1 MHFLLRLI
9 ATAVAL
15 WVSVLIVPGIT
26 YTGGAIGLVGVAL
39 VFGIVNAIIRPVLKL
54 LTCPLVVLTLGLF
67 VFVLNALM
75 LWLTSE
81 LSLAL
86 GIGFDVDG
94 FWAALLGAIIVGLVS
109 TALTLMLGARE
120 EDRATRA

>member
-9 ATAVAL
+9 ANAIAL
-15 WVSVLIVPGIT
+15 WVSVLIIPGIA
-26 YTGGAIGLVGVAL
+26 YSGGAFGLVGVAL
-39 VFGIVNAIIRPVLKL
+39 VFGVVNAIIRPVLKL

-67 VFVLNALM
+67 VFVLNGLM

-94 FWAALLGAIIVGLVS
+94 FWAAVLGAIIVGLVS
-109 TALTLMLGARE
+109 TALTLVLGARE
-120 EDRATRA
+120 ED

>member
-1 MHFLLRLI
+1 MRFLLRLV

-15 WVSVLIVPGIT
+15 WVAVLMVPGIT
-26 YTGGAIGLVGVAL
+26 YTGGAFGLLGVAL
-39 VFGIVNAIIRPVLKL
+39 VFGVVNAVIRPVLKL

-67 VFVLNALM
+67 VFVLNAFM

-94 FWAALLGAIIVGLVS
+94 FWTALLGAIIVGLTS
-109 TALTLMLGARE
+109 TVLTLFVGVQH
-120 EDRATRA
+120 ED

>member
-1 MHFLLRLI
+1 MKFLLRLI
-9 ATAVAL
+9 ATALAL
-15 WVSVLIVPGIT
+15 WVAVLIVPGIT
-26 YTGGAIGLVGVAL
+26 YAGGAFGLLGVAL
-39 VFGIVNAIIRPVLKL
+39 VFGIVNAVIRPILKL

-94 FWAALLGAIIVGLVS
+94 FWAALLGAIIVGITS
-109 TALTLMLGARE
+109 TALTLFLGAE
-120 EDRATRA
+120 ADD

>member
-1 MHFLLRLI
+1 MRFILRLV

-15 WVSVLIVPGIT
+15 WVAVLVVPGIT
-26 YTGGAIGLVGVAL
+26 YTGGAIGLLGVAV
-39 VFGIVNAIIRPVLKL
+39 VFGVVNAVIRPILKL

-67 VFVLNALM
+67 VFILNALM

-81 LSLAL
+81 LALAL
-86 GIGFDVDG
+86 GIGFDVTD

-109 TALTLMLGARE
+109 TVLTLLAGAKE
-120 EDRATRA
+120 ND

>member
-26 YTGGAIGLVGVAL
+26 YVGGALGLLGVAL
-39 VFGIVNAIIRPVLKL
+39 VFGVVNAIIRPVLKL

-81 LSLAL
+81 LALAL

-109 TALTLMLGARE
+109 TALTILLGARE
-120 EDRATRA
+120 ED

>member
-1 MHFLLRLI
+1 MLFLLRLI

-15 WVSVLIVPGIT
+15 WVAVLIVPGIT
-26 YTGGAIGLVGVAL
+26 YAGGALGLLGVAL
-39 VFGIVNAIIRPVLKL
+39 VFGLVNAFVRPVLKL

-67 VFVLNALM
+67 VFVLNGLM

-81 LSLAL
+81 LALAL

-94 FWAALLGAIIVGLVS
+94 FWAAVLGAIIVGLTS
-109 TALTLMLGARE
+109 TVLTLVLGAGAAE
-120 EDRATRA
+120 AAD

>member
-1 MHFLLRLI
+1 MLFILRLI

-26 YTGGAIGLVGVAL
+26 YTGGAFGLLGVAVVFGLV
-39 VFGIVNAIIRPVLKL
+39 NAFVRPVLKL

-67 VFVLNALM
+67 IFVLNGLM

-86 GIGFDVDG
+86 GIGFDVTG
-94 FWAALLGAIIVGLVS
+94 FWAALFGAIIVGVTS
-109 TALTLMLGARE
+109 TVLTLMLGAGAAE
-120 EDRATRA
+120 AAD